1 MKCRPSISASCLKA
15 ALVLCLPAFI
25 NSCAVVPAV
34 LVGGAAG
41 VSAHQYVKS
50 HPESVERTKAAIGKS
65 VKDIT
70 PEQEY
75 YIGRSVAATVLK
87 HYPPYADQRSNRYVN
102 LLGQSLA
109 QASDR
114 PETFGGYHFLILDS
128 QEINAFAAPGGL
140 ILITRGML
148 HLCRSEDEAAAVLAH
163 EIAHVENNHGLSA
176 IQDTR
181 VLTALGVLAS
191 EGTKALSGGLL
202 APVVEAFEGSVGD
215 IAFTLMQKGYSREQ
229 ERQADEGAVVL
240 LRRVGYD
247 SGALVTMLQEM
258 DKGMTRSASGFAK
271 THPDPK
277 ERIRSIR
284 SIESEIG
291 AFSPARVPEDREERF
306 RRFIAGV

>member
-1 MKCRPSISASCLKA
+1 MKCRPSINARCLKA

-25 NSCAVVPAV
+25 NSCAAAPFVI
-34 LVGGAAG
+34 VGGASG
-41 VSAHQYVKS
+41 VAAQQYVKS
-50 HPESVERTKAAIGKS
+50 HPESLERTKSAIGKS

-87 HYPPYADQRSNRYVN
+87 HYPPYADQQANRYIN

-114 PETFGGYHFLILDS
+114 PETFGGYHFLMLDS

-140 ILITRGML
+140 ILINRGML
-148 HLCRSEDEAAAVLAH
+148 QLCRSEDEAAAVLAH
-163 EIAHVENNHGLSA
+163 EIAHVQNNHGLSV

-181 VLTALGVLAS
+181 ILTALGTLAS

-202 APVVEAFEGSVGD
+202 APLVEAFEGSVGD
-215 IAFTLMQKGYSREQ
+215 IAFTLMQRGYSREQ
-229 ERQADEGAVVL
+229 ERQADESAIVL
-240 LRRVGYD
+240 MRRVGYD
-247 SGALVTMLQEM
+247 PGALVTMLREM
-258 DKGMTRSASGFAK
+258 DKRMARIGSGFAK

-277 ERIRSIR
+277 ERIRSI
-284 SIESEIG
+284 ENVIG
-291 AFSPARVPEDREERF
+291 ASSPVRVPEKREERF

>member
-1 MKCRPSISASCLKA
+1 MKWRPPINARCLKA
-15 ALVLCLPAFI
+15 ALVLCLSVFI
-25 NSCAVVPAV
+25 SSCAVAPIVI
-34 LVGGAAG
+34 VGGASG
-41 VSAHQYVKS
+41 VAAQQYAKS
-50 HPESVERTKAAIGKS
+50 HPESVKRTTSAIRKS

-87 HYPPYADQRSNRYVN
+87 QYPPYADQQANRYIN

-109 QASDR
+109 RASDR
-114 PETFGGYHFLILDS
+114 PETFGGYRFLILDS

-163 EIAHVENNHGLSA
+163 EIAHVENNHGLSV
-176 IQDTR
+176 IKETR
-181 VLTALGVLAS
+181 ILSALGILAS
-191 EGTKALSGGLL
+191 EGTKMLSGGLL
-202 APVVEAFEGSVGD
+202 APVVEDFEGSVGD
-215 IAFTLMQKGYSREQ
+215 IAFTLLHGGYSREL
-229 ERQADEGAVVL
+229 ERQADESSIVL

-247 SGALVTMLQEM
+247 PGALVTMLQEM
-258 DKGMTRSASGFAK
+258 DKRMAPSGSGYAK

-277 ERIRSIR
+277 ERIQ
-284 SIESEIG
+284 SIENVIG
-291 AFSPARVPEDREERF
+291 VSSPVAVPREREERF

>member
-1 MKCRPSISASCLKA
+1 MKCRPPINARCLKA
-15 ALVLCLPAFI
+15 ALVLCLPALI
-25 NSCAVVPAV
+25 NSCALAPFAT
-34 LVGGAAG
+34 VGGAAG
-41 VSAHQYVKS
+41 ISAGAYTAS
-50 HPESVERTKAAIGKS
+50 HPDSIKRTATAIGKS

-87 HYPPYADQRSNRYVN
+87 HYPPYADQRANAYIN

-148 HLCRSEDEAAAVLAH
+148 SLCRSEDEAAAVLAH
-163 EIAHVENNHGLSA
+163 EIGHVENNHGLSV
-176 IQDTR
+176 IQESR
-181 VLTALGVLAS
+181 ILSALGILAS
-191 EGTKALSGGLL
+191 EGSKVLSGGLL
-202 APVVEAFEGSVGD
+202 APLVEAFEGSVGD
-215 IAFTLMQKGYSREQ
+215 IAFTLMHSGYSREL
-229 ERQADEGAVVL
+229 ERQADESAVVL

-247 SGALVTMLQEM
+247 PGGLVMMLQEM
-258 DKGMTRSASGFAK
+258 DERMAPSDSGYAK

-277 ERIRSIR
+277 ERIQF
-284 SIESEIG
+284 IENIIG
-291 AFSPARVPEDREERF
+291 VASPFPVPQEREERF
-306 RRFIAGV
+306 TRFIGEV